1 MDLLYLHLLVL
12 TFYQRLI
19 EIFIA
24 NRLQCLE
31 LLCSWVTCKEL
42 KLHPN
47 ILKKFANPIKKEGD
61 IGNRVIKL
69 FISVFLCL
77 KRQASYDSRNLKND
91 FMVLTGVV
99 FFYLFLFVSLFF
111 SHHGLGSNVIKR

>member
-1 MDLLYLHLLVL
+1 MHLLYLHLLVL

-47 ILKKFANPIKKEGD
+47 VLKKFANPVKKEGD

-77 KRQASYDSRNLKND
+77 KRQASYDSQNLKND
-91 FMVLTGVV
+91 FMILTGVV
-99 FFYLFLFVSLFF
+99 FFIYFYFF
-111 SHHGLGSNVIKR
+111 AFFHIMG

>member
-69 FISVFLCL
+69 SISVFLCS

-91 FMVLTGVV
+91 FMILTGVG
-99 FFYLFLFVSLFF
+99 FFYLFLFLWFF